1 MRYRFIAVV
10 ALCWLLPVSGSLRA
24 EDAFFDSKGVKLH
37 YTVEGK
43 GEPVLLIHGFA
54 ANIDFNWVLP
64 GVTKALAK
72 DYQVISIDNRGHGRS
87 DKPHDAKQ
95 YGTEMVEDAVRLLD
109 HLKIKKAH
117 VVGYS
122 MGAMV
127 THKLIA
133 THPDR
138 LLSATLGG
146 GAAVKLPGD
155 DQFMDDLVESLNNG
169 KGLAPLMTALTP
181 MGRPNPTEE
190 QLKTANQMIMAVNDP
205 KALAAV
211 VRGLSDLTIPENKL
225 KANRVP
231 TLALVG
237 AIDPLKARVDPLKD
251 RMANLTIVVIDGADH
266 IDAVGKPEFINGLK
280 KFLGEHRAAGEN
292 GEKANE
298 PKRKEPIPSRP

>member
-1 MRYRFIAVV
+1 
-10 ALCWLLPVSGSLRA
+10 
-24 EDAFFDSKGVKLH
+24 
-37 YTVEGK
+37 
-43 GEPVLLIHGFA
+43 
-54 ANIDFNWVLP
+54 
-64 GVTKALAK
+64 
-72 DYQVISIDNRGHGRS
+72 
-87 DKPHDAKQ
+87 
-95 YGTEMVEDAVRLLD
+95 
-109 HLKIKKAH
+109 
-117 VVGYS
+117 
-122 MGAMV
+122 
-127 THKLIA
+127 
-133 THPDR
+133 
-138 LLSATLGG
+138 
-146 GAAVKLPGD
+146 
-155 DQFMDDLVESLNNG
+155 
-169 KGLAPLMTALTP
+169 
-181 MGRPNPTEE
+181 
-190 QLKTANQMIMAVNDP
+190 MAVNDP